1 MGEFFSCYDSIEG
14 RSDVTSAE
22 GRKNINLPR
31 PSKDFLEKYL
41 PPGVLSLPDSAKSD
55 IEKQL
60 KIINDAKNEHSTYA
74 PISIILNTL
83 SRIVYN
89 ELMFEGAEEL
99 EVEEELEMDASSDAS
114 HDSSLKGDADRAVM
128 QNEEDAIAPDDPD
141 TYISS
146 ATLDSSSQR
155 QSVAVEGSTVREDHV
170 EFPSLDCQESV
181 SKGTASTKYPA
192 LVFEPWPG
200 DAPRQDPHNARKIK
214 PDILP
219 HFSNIDDLDDALT
232 FLRSSLP
239 TSSLWKKKFCSPPA
253 WSNLESAVEVKPHSV
268 KGEQQACDY
277 AQTLLM
283 YRPDFNRSL
292 VLSANQNSYY
302 FVKADS
308 LGFKFSDP
316 MGWELD
322 NLTPLYIY
330 VRALY
335 LCRGDD
341 TSFFRPEGYS
351 DIAKYPRWLVSFD
364 SRNYDVDA
372 VFARKSNGRRTWL
385 AIGTE
390 ANAERSNDDIYVIK
404 DMWRDTRRR
413 FDEGSLLQKIHKD
426 GFVPG
431 VVRPISSGPVEDV
444 FVEDKEGDV
453 VRKRE
458 KRRLVMGTRGLPL
471 SSCKTLLD
479 FLKVMYDVIEAH
491 QHVVERGVIHR
502 DLSWFNIL
510 CRPVNC
516 VEGLTLNRP
525 CIGKLLQAL
534 NDSPDAETQ
543 SIQPC
548 CLLTDFDNAAE
559 IDSEI
564 AAAELMQRTGTP
576 MFIAIEMSSQ
586 ELGHES
592 IVPET
597 LDPNLFKLGGKSH
610 DLYMQHYET
619 KDYDSFNAFLDAVAA
634 RTIPEEDPF
643 KDRGS
648 TVQHQPYHDIE
659 SILWVIM
666 WFLIRACPLG
676 ASEDLE
682 YNQRFE
688 SATSVMLNHRIGS
701 DNFIGG
707 RPTLLRLRGVE
718 WRGVLHSKCAS
729 LIGMLKGMCMF
740 MSMRWSRYPPMPR
753 HYAHEAFKRLLL
765 KEIVRMTMANDPIPI
780 EGPRQIPNDKD
791 KENEL
796 LRSLTMSRSRT
807 TTTVSAGSMITSGES
822 SRKRGRTGSMIER
835 PQAAKR
841 LRSVS
846 QKPEPPEQNIRDTVI
861 AEWDL
866 CFTGDGAW
874 FR

>member
-83 SRIVYN
+83 SHIVYN
-89 ELMFEGAEEL
+89 ELIFEGAEEL

-141 TYISS
+141 TYTSL

-170 EFPSLDCQESV
+170 ELPSLGCQESV
-181 SKGTASTKYPA
+181 SEGTASTKYPA

-219 HFSNIDDLDDALT
+219 HFSNIDALDDALT
-232 FLRSSLP
+232 FLKSSLP

-253 WSNLESAVEVKPHSV
+253 WSNLELAVEVKPRSV

-351 DIAKYPRWLVSFD
+351 DIAKYP
-364 SRNYDVDA
+364 
-372 VFARKSNGRRTWL
+372 
-385 AIGTE
+385 
-390 ANAERSNDDIYVIK
+390 
-404 DMWRDTRRR
+404 
-413 FDEGSLLQKIHKD
+413 
-426 GFVPG
+426 
-431 VVRPISSGPVEDV
+431 
-444 FVEDKEGDV
+444 
-453 VRKRE
+453 
-458 KRRLVMGTRGLPL
+458 
-471 SSCKTLLD
+471 
-479 FLKVMYDVIEAH
+479 
-491 QHVVERGVIHR
+491 
-502 DLSWFNIL
+502 
-510 CRPVNC
+510 
-516 VEGLTLNRP
+516 
-525 CIGKLLQAL
+525 
-534 NDSPDAETQ
+534 
-543 SIQPC
+543 
-548 CLLTDFDNAAE
+548 
-559 IDSEI
+559 
-564 AAAELMQRTGTP
+564 
-576 MFIAIEMSSQ
+576 
-586 ELGHES
+586 
-592 IVPET
+592 
-597 LDPNLFKLGGKSH
+597 
-610 DLYMQHYET
+610 
-619 KDYDSFNAFLDAVAA
+619 
-634 RTIPEEDPF
+634 
-643 KDRGS
+643 
-648 TVQHQPYHDIE
+648 
-659 SILWVIM
+659 
-666 WFLIRACPLG
+666 
-676 ASEDLE
+676 
-682 YNQRFE
+682 
-688 SATSVMLNHRIGS
+688 
-701 DNFIGG
+701 
-707 RPTLLRLRGVE
+707 
-718 WRGVLHSKCAS
+718 
-729 LIGMLKGMCMF
+729 
-740 MSMRWSRYPPMPR
+740 
-753 HYAHEAFKRLLL
+753 
-765 KEIVRMTMANDPIPI
+765 
-780 EGPRQIPNDKD
+780 
-791 KENEL
+791 
-796 LRSLTMSRSRT
+796 
-807 TTTVSAGSMITSGES
+807 
-822 SRKRGRTGSMIER
+822 
-835 PQAAKR
+835 
-841 LRSVS
+841 
-846 QKPEPPEQNIRDTVI
+846 
-861 AEWDL
+861 
-866 CFTGDGAW
+866 
-874 FR
+874 